1 MSKLESLRRTQATA
15 ADAVADAV
23 AATVAPTRP
32 TSQGGIPSPLP
43 IRPTSSVVLPSKQ
56 PSMISGPVER
66 INIIL
71 PLEVLEAVDK
81 RIATLGR
88 RKKVS
93 FSGYVEAA
101 LRELLAAGANDVDA
115 LDRYK
120 ISARRRIS

>member
-1 MSKLESLRRTQATA
+1 VSKLENLRRTQATA

-32 TSQGGIPSPLP
+32 TSQGRLSSHPV
-43 IRPTSSVVLPSKQ
+43 RPTSSVALPSKQ
-56 PSMISGPVER
+56 PTVVSGPVER

-101 LRELLAAGANDVDA
+101 LRELLATGANDVDV